1 MHIRF
6 QPDAEAELAAAR
18 LWYALQR
25 EGLDD
30 ELTQRVDETLQRIA
44 DAPYAY
50 PIVYRQL
57 RRAVLR
63 QFPLAI
69 FYEPTGHEIYVFA
82 VYHSSRDPKKLR
94 SRVRRTTQQG

>member
-18 LWYALQR
+18 AWYAVQR
-25 EGLDD
+25 DGLDY
-30 ELTQRVDETLQRIA
+30 ELTQRVDETLQRIVN
-44 DAPYAY
+44 APYAY

-57 RRAVLR
+57 RRAVLP

-69 FYEPTGHEIYVFA
+69 FYEPADDEIHVFA
-82 VYHSSRDPKKLR
+82 VYHSSRDPHTLR
-94 SRVRRTTQQG
+94 SRVHRTIQD